1 MLKLND
7 EHIFTIKTKDS
18 ENVSGIQSQSKN
30 IVITGLNVLKDK
42 ITNDDFIF
50 VVFGGDKPKDWV
62 PGLVGLAHI
71 SRPPFDEGYDGSK
84 NFKVAIDIDCYFEPS
99 ITRGDLVTYPETF
112 DIIGIGP
119 ITKWEPNQAITSVP
133 KEKALALI
141 QAIYD
146 LRPKTQKALESLFG
160 NEFKSAVPNA
170 VHRYVLGTSRLGQPQ
185 QILSAIPDPNNAQP
199 SDVPSQTIYYGVPG
213 CGKSHEV
220 QKETKSLPKDCVMR
234 VVFHPD
240 YSNADFVGQIL
251 PHVVGNDVKYE
262 FTPGPFAKIL
272 KKALRSNEPHALVIE
287 EINRGNAAAIFGEVF
302 QLLDRYRDEKPAGN
316 DDWEP
321 NIGQSRIG
329 WSKYSIINE
338 ELEKYIVNAKDAAS
352 GAEATV
358 VDENKVPREHMLEC
372 GLVFHVGDGIR
383 IPPNLSIYATMN
395 TSDQNVFTL
404 DNAFQRRWEM
414 KQIPNTLNNAEE
426 GEEKKQY
433 ECEIEATGVQWGLFR
448 DAINELITE
457 SAQESGLSSMEDKR
471 LGGWFITPDKDG
483 VISKDAFANKVLKYL
498 WDDAFKFDRQKHF
511 GNVKTLEDLIERF
524 TEDAGFNVF
533 QDSSIKNLKSA
544 EPIDSGEDD
553 GPAEPADG
561 TSES

>member
-1 MLKLND
+1 MMDIKNKLTGFGLKDSATFTLPGTYTIIAEDKFNKEQIGNRNSTGWQRA
-7 EHIFTIKTKDS
+7 EHIFLKSKPSSDIS
-18 ENVSGIQSQSKN
+18 EKWKGLTQQDDKRLQKLYIPNEDGTYCVFDANGN
-30 IVITGLNVLKDK
+30 ILINNKSL
-42 ITNDDFIF
+42 DDIF
-50 VVFGGDKPKDWV
+50 SHAF
-62 PGLVGLAHI
+62 
-71 SRPPFDEGYDGSK
+71 S
-84 NFKVAIDIDCYFEPS
+84 S
-99 ITRGDLVTYPETF
+99 I
-112 DIIGIGP
+112 
-119 ITKWEPNQAITSVP
+119 
-133 KEKALALI
+133 
-141 QAIYD
+141 
-146 LRPKTQKALESLFG
+146 
-160 NEFKSAVPNA
+160 
-170 VHRYVLGTSRLGQPQ
+170 
-185 QILSAIPDPNNAQP
+185 
-199 SDVPSQTIYYGVPG
+199 QTIYYGVPG

-220 QKETKSLPKDCVMR
+220 QKETKSLPKDRVMR

-251 PHVVGNDVKYE
+251 PHVDGKDVSYE

-302 QLLDRYRDEKPAGN
+302 QLLDRYRDEKPAGD

-321 NIGQSRIG
+321 NIGKSRIG

-383 IPPNLSIYATMN
+383 IPPNLSVYATMN

-448 DAINELITE
+448 DAINELIME

-483 VISKDAFANKVLKYL
+483 VISKNAFANKVLKYL

-511 GNVKTLEDLIERF
+511 GNVKTLEDLIKRF

-561 TSES
+561 TAES

>member
-1 MLKLND
+1 MNTKEIKLALLDLGLIAVTADTYPNTFVIKD
-7 EHIFTIKTKDS
+7 KKTFLDANLGTRANTPWRLAEYIFLLSPFTTDQKEILGKWKNMVGTDPT
-18 ENVSGIQSQSKN
+18 GKN
-30 IVITGLNVLKDK
+30 IQKLCVPVDDDCVSFDVYDASGMHIKSGSLNQIVPASKAKQLVQDSS
-42 ITNDDFIF
+42 IP
-50 VVFGGDKPKDWV
+50 PK
-62 PGLVGLAHI
+62 
-71 SRPPFDEGYDGSK
+71 
-84 NFKVAIDIDCYFEPS
+84 
-99 ITRGDLVTYPETF
+99 
-112 DIIGIGP
+112 
-119 ITKWEPNQAITSVP
+119 
-133 KEKALALI
+133 
-141 QAIYD
+141 
-146 LRPKTQKALESLFG
+146 
-160 NEFKSAVPNA
+160 
-170 VHRYVLGTSRLGQPQ
+170 
-185 QILSAIPDPNNAQP
+185 QI
-199 SDVPSQTIYYGVPG
+199 IYYGVPG

-220 QKETKSLPKDCVMR
+220 QKETKSLPKDRVMR

-251 PHVVGNDVKYE
+251 PHVDGKDVSYE

-302 QLLDRYRDEKPAGN
+302 QLLDRYRDEKPAGD

-321 NIGQSRIG
+321 NIGKSRIG

-448 DAINELITE
+448 DAINELIME

-511 GNVKTLEDLIERF
+511 GNAKTLEDLIERF

-561 TSES
+561 TAES

>member
-1 MLKLND
+1 MMDIKNKLTG
-7 EHIFTIKTKDS
+7 FGLKDS
-18 ENVSGIQSQSKN
+18 ATFTLPGTYTIIAEDKFNKEQIGNRNSTGWQRAEHVFLKSKPSSDISEKWKGLTQQDDKRLQKLYIPNEDGTYCVFDANGN
-30 IVITGLNVLKDK
+30 ILINNKSL
-42 ITNDDFIF
+42 DDIF
-50 VVFGGDKPKDWV
+50 SHAF
-62 PGLVGLAHI
+62 
-71 SRPPFDEGYDGSK
+71 S
-84 NFKVAIDIDCYFEPS
+84 S
-99 ITRGDLVTYPETF
+99 I
-112 DIIGIGP
+112 
-119 ITKWEPNQAITSVP
+119 
-133 KEKALALI
+133 
-141 QAIYD
+141 
-146 LRPKTQKALESLFG
+146 
-160 NEFKSAVPNA
+160 
-170 VHRYVLGTSRLGQPQ
+170 
-185 QILSAIPDPNNAQP
+185 
-199 SDVPSQTIYYGVPG
+199 QTIYYGVPG
-213 CGKSHEV
+213 CGKSHKV
-220 QKETKSLPKDCVMR
+220 QNETKGLPKDRVMR

-338 ELEKYIVNAKDAAS
+338 ELEKYIVYAKDAAS

-448 DAINELITE
+448 DAINELIME

-483 VISKDAFANKVLKYL
+483 VISKNAFANKVLKYL

>member
-1 MLKLND
+1 MVIDRSIKNLFQTLGIREYKAKTLVGTFRFCGWKGDSKAFVKTPVGIRDNSGWAFAQHLVVSDKDRKEMADLNGVR
-7 EHIFTIKTKDS
+7 ERWTQYVNKFKDS
-18 ENVSGIQSQSKN
+18 DPLVEQQLLYVPNPENEDGW
-30 IVITGLNVLKDK
+30 
-42 ITNDDFIF
+42 
-50 VVFGGDKPKDWV
+50 VVFNAKGEAF
-62 PGLVGLAHI
+62 AHGTI
-71 SRPPFDEGYDGSK
+71 EEVIRATTTTTIG
-84 NFKVAIDIDCYFEPS
+84 
-99 ITRGDLVTYPETF
+99 TF
-112 DIIGIGP
+112 SP
-119 ITKWEPNQAITSVP
+119 A
-133 KEKALALI
+133 
-141 QAIYD
+141 
-146 LRPKTQKALESLFG
+146 
-160 NEFKSAVPNA
+160 
-170 VHRYVLGTSRLGQPQ
+170 
-185 QILSAIPDPNNAQP
+185 QI
-199 SDVPSQTIYYGVPG
+199 IYYGVPG

-220 QKETKSLPKDCVMR
+220 QKETKSLPKDRVMR

-251 PHVVGNDVKYE
+251 PHVDGKDVSYE

-302 QLLDRYRDEKPAGN
+302 QLLDRYRDEKPAGD

-321 NIGQSRIG
+321 NIGKSRIG

-448 DAINELITE
+448 DAINELIME

-471 LGGWFITPDKDG
+471 LGGWFITPDKGG

-498 WDDAFKFDRQKHF
+498 WDDAFKFDRQKRF

-561 TSES
+561 TAES

>member
-1 MLKLND
+1 MKSFEDFLATVETAFPLKILRS
-7 EHIFTIKTKDS
+7 KCCLS
-18 ENVSGIQSQSKN
+18 VSNSGRR
-30 IVITGLNVLKDK
+30 
-42 ITNDDFIF
+42 
-50 VVFGGDKPKDWV
+50 GGEK
-62 PGLVGLAHI
+62 A
-71 SRPPFDEGYDGSK
+71 F
-84 NFKVAIDIDCYFEPS
+84 S
-99 ITRGDLVTYPETF
+99 ITVESLEQSLRDIKENIKSFPCDYDEATWRDDATKFLTDNHARTLCGTQTKPFYETINKVISWANEQICT
-112 DIIGIGP
+112 DGELNLSAERID
-119 ITKWEPNQAITSVP
+119 
-133 KEKALALI
+133 KALI
-141 QAIYD
+141 
-146 LRPKTQKALESLFG
+146 ALEQICALNPSSVNRYLPTNNG
-160 NEFKSAVPNA
+160 NRPD
-170 VHRYVLGTSRLGQPQ
+170 
-185 QILSAIPDPNNAQP
+185 QI
-199 SDVPSQTIYYGVPG
+199 IYYGVPG

-220 QKETKSLPKDCVMR
+220 QKETKSLPKDHVMR

-251 PHVVGNDVKYE
+251 PHVDGKDVSYE

-358 VDENKVPREHMLEC
+358 VDENKVPREHTLEC

-448 DAINELITE
+448 DAINELIME
-457 SAQESGLSSMEDKR
+457 SAQDSGLSSMEDKR

-561 TSES
+561 TAES